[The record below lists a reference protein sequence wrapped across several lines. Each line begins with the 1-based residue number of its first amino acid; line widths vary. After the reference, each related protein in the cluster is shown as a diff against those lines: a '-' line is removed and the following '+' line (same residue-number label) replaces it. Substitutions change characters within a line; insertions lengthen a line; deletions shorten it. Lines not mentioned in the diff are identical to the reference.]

1 MARGGAGRGL
11 DLHVHSTCSDGLDEV
26 EEVVALAARAGLE
39 GLALTD
45 HDTFEGLDRARAAAD
60 VHGLELVPGV
70 EFSAE
75 LDGWS
80 VHLLGLWVDPAEPV
94 LLAELARLRN
104 ERSDRAERIAARLAE
119 LGAPVSMARVREL
132 AGSAPIGRPHL
143 AAAVVQAGHATS
155 EREVFDRWLH
165 DGGPAH
171 VPKHAVEPR
180 RAVELLHGAGGV
192 AVLAHPAIRG
202 PEGAAVLTDAVIA
215 DLAAAGLDGLEV
227 DHPDHPHPVRDRLRA
242 LAARLDLV
250 VTGGSD
256 HHGAVKAQRVGDAT
270 TTREAVERL
279 RSRRGRSVSP

>member
-1 MARGGAGRGL
+1 MARGAGGRGL

-45 HDTFEGLDRARAAAD
+45 HDTFEGLDRARAAAE

-94 LLAELARLRN
+94 LVAEFARLRD
-104 ERSDRAERIAARLAE
+104 ERSDRAERIAARLGE
-119 LGAPVSMARVREL
+119 LGVPVSIERVRAI

-143 AAAVVQAGHATS
+143 AAAVVEAGHAAD
-155 EREVFDRWLH
+155 EREVFDRWLR

-180 RAVELLHGAGGV
+180 RAVELLRAAGGV

-202 PEGAAVLTDAVIA
+202 PEGAPVLTDAVIA

-227 DHPDHPHPVRDRLRA
+227 DHPDHPQPVRDRLRA

-256 HHGAVKAQRVGDAT
+256 HHGAAKPQRVGDAT

-279 RSRRGRSVSP
+279 RSRCGRSVCP

>member
-202 PEGAAVLTDAVIA
+202 PEGAPVLTDAVIA